1 MKSFALLTLLI
12 PVLGLAQVAEQFPQP
27 QPSDIL
33 TKLIASAAESEPPFK
48 SRVYKDKDPG
58 NWNTVSTFSYYFAG
72 CNYAGSCNAPFGKVY
87 AAEFTYKRLVLPAP
101 GLGTNVQGGST
112 SYFLAFFDADY
123 KLREYWELSRP
134 AYGAFEFW
142 GTRLA
147 RPKDPIFDF
156 AHPPASK
163 QVTVD
168 GKVYKIPEWK

>member
-1 MKSFALLTLLI
+1 MKIVLLLFLLVPKLVFAQLR
-12 PVLGLAQVAEQFPQP
+12 EEFPQP

-48 SRVYKDKDPG
+48 SRVYKDKDLG
-58 NWNTVSTFSYYFAG
+58 NGALVSTFSYYFAG
-72 CNYAGSCNAPFGKVY
+72 CHYAGSCNAPFGKVY
-87 AAEFTYKRLVLPAP
+87 AAEFTYQRKVLPP
-101 GLGTNVQGGST
+101 TGFGNVQGGGA

-134 AYGAFEFW
+134 TYGGFEFW

-156 AHPPASK
+156 ANPPASR

-168 GKVYKIPEWK
+168 GKVHKIPEWK